1 MKNENLTDFNLKL
14 EENIIEQYMLL
25 KLKLVINRLLQKTY
39 FQVLNFLLNIFKLEN
54 QKFKPFKKLIK
65 KIL

>member
-39 FQVLNFLLNIFKLEN
+39 FQVLNFL
-54 QKFKPFKKLIK
+54 
-65 KIL
+65 